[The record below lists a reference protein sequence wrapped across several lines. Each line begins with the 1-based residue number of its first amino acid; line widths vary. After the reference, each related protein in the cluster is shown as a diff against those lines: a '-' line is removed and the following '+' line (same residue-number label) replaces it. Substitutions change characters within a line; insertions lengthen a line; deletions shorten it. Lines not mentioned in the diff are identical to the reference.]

1 LRDIGIEAP
10 MRMIQRDLEALER
23 SYPIVCDDSSKPYKW
38 FWMKEAQGE
47 LFPAMEP
54 IQAFTLAMAMQHLKS
69 LMPKSSLSRIES
81 YFQLALGTLD
91 QSDQKILKRWLNK
104 VHVFPRGQPLLMAKI
119 EKNIEEVIYESL
131 LRDKKF
137 KARYRK
143 RAEENI
149 SEYIVSSL
157 GLVSRSSVHY
167 LICVLEHDPMTIRW
181 LPLQRFIKAEI
192 TNEDIVIPNGFSLK
206 QFLNENSLGFLMSD
220 KKLELELIFE
230 NYSGFHLIETPLNE
244 TQNIEELDNGK
255 IRVRATV
262 ADTSELRFWISGF
275 AQDVEV
281 IKPKFL
287 RKYFQQR
294 AQQLYKLYK

>member
-1 LRDIGIEAP
+1 MSNSLAHILVVDDDDGI
-10 MRMIQRDLEALER
+10 R
-23 SYPIVCDDSSKPYKW
+23 S
-38 FWMKEAQGE
+38 
-47 LFPAMEP
+47 
-54 IQAFTLAMAMQHLKS
+54 
-69 LMPKSSLSRIES
+69 
-81 YFQLALGTLD
+81 
-91 QSDQKILKRWLNK
+91 
-104 VHVFPRGQPLLMAKI
+104 
-119 EKNIEEVIYESL
+119 
-131 LRDKKF
+131 
-137 KARYRK
+137 
-143 RAEENI
+143 
-149 SEYIVSSL
+149 
-157 GLVSRSSVHY
+157 LV
-167 LICVLEHDPMTIRW
+167 
-181 LPLQRFIKAEI
+181 
-192 TNEDIVIPNGFSLK
+192 K

>member
-1 LRDIGIEAP
+1 MTD
-10 MRMIQRDLEALER
+10 
-23 SYPIVCDDSSKPYKW
+23 Y
-38 FWMKEAQGE
+38 
-47 LFPAMEP
+47 
-54 IQAFTLAMAMQHLKS
+54 
-69 LMPKSSLSRIES
+69 
-81 YFQLALGTLD
+81 
-91 QSDQKILKRWLNK
+91 IL
-104 VHVFPRGQPLLMAKI
+104 
-119 EKNIEEVIYESL
+119 
-131 LRDKKF
+131 
-137 KARYRK
+137 
-143 RAEENI
+143 NI

-181 LPLQRFIKAEI
+181 LPLQRFTKAEI
-192 TNEDIVIPNGFSLK
+192 TNEDIVIPNGFSLN

-220 KKLELELIFE
+220 KKLKLELIFE
-230 NYSGFHLIETPLNE
+230 NYSGFHLLETPLNE
-244 TQNIEELDNGK
+244 TQNIEQLDNGK